1 MPNWRPDFLTLKLF
15 VAVCEE
21 NSISHAAEREA
32 IATSAISKRLAELEE
47 NLAVPLLTRGNRGVS
62 PTSAGLSFLNHA
74 REILLHTERL
84 QNEMSDY
91 SKGEK
96 GQVQL
101 YANASSIIQFLS
113 RDISSFLRQH
123 PLITIDLQERTS
135 SEVAAAVLEG
145 KVDIGICLGN
155 VDAEG
160 LQLRSYS
167 TDSLV
172 VVVHHSHPLAH
183 MRAIGFKDILDCDF
197 ISLQAHSRTTS
208 FLKSQAAA
216 HGKTLNFR
224 AHVDSLDVVLY
235 LVAQN
240 IGVAVLANGIMQSLK
255 TQQELRAVPLS
266 DSWSQREIKI
276 YLRSYAALSQPSKLF
291 VDHLASTDTLG
302 IADSKAHVASRAP
315 EQ

>member
-15 VAVCEE
+15 VATCEE
-21 NSISHAAEREA
+21 NSISQAAEREA

-47 NLAVPLLTRGNRGVS
+47 NLGVPLLVRGNRGVR

-101 YANASSIIQFLS
+101 YANASSIIQFLA
-113 RDISSFLRQH
+113 RDIGSFLRQH
-123 PLITIDLQERTS
+123 PLIAIDLQERTS
-135 SEVAAAVLEG
+135 SEVAEAVLEG

-155 VDAEG
+155 VEAEG
-160 LQLRSYS
+160 LQLRHYS

-172 VVVHHSHPLAH
+172 VVVHHSHPVASLKTISFA
-183 MRAIGFKDILDCDF
+183 DLLECDF
-197 ISLQAHSRTTS
+197 ISLQAQSRTSS
-208 FLKSQAAA
+208 FLKNQASTY
-216 HGKTLNFR
+216 GKTLNFR

-240 IGVAVLANGIMQSLK
+240 IGIAILANGIMQSLK
-255 TQQELRAVPLS
+255 TQHELRTIPLS

-276 YLRSYAALSQPSKLF
+276 YLRSYAALPRPSKLF
-291 VDHLASTDTLG
+291 VDHLANN
-302 IADSKAHVASRAP
+302 VAAIKHS
-315 EQ
+315 

>member
-1 MPNWRPDFLTLKLF
+1 MANWRPDFLTLKLY

-21 NSISHAAEREA
+21 NSISQAAEREA

-47 NLAVPLLTRGNRGVS
+47 HLGIGLLVRGNRGVR

-113 RDISSFLRQH
+113 KDIGSFLKLH

-135 SEVAAAVLEG
+135 SEVAEAVIEG

-155 VDAEG
+155 VEAEG
-160 LQLRSYS
+160 LQLRPYS

-172 VVVHHSHPLAH
+172 VVAHHAHPVASLGNVSFA
-183 MRAIGFKDILDCDF
+183 DILEYDF
-197 ISLQAHSRTTS
+197 ISLQAQSRTTS
-208 FLKSQAAA
+208 FLKNQASG
-216 HGKTLNFR
+216 HGRTMNFR
-224 AHVDSLDVVLY
+224 AHVDSLDVVLD

-240 IGVAVLANGIMQSLK
+240 IGIAILANGIMQSLK
-255 TQQELRAVPLS
+255 NQHELQTIALN
-266 DSWSQREIKI
+266 DSWSKREIKI
-276 YLRSYAALSQPSKLF
+276 YLRSYAALPQPSKLF
-291 VDHLASTDTLG
+291 VDHLAHHTN
-302 IADSKAHVASRAP
+302 SR
-315 EQ
+315 